1 MTSHY
6 PDLGSASDCLNQISQ
21 ASRPI
26 RSTSHIWGVTRHQ
39 YGISALVSQ
48 TSFGG
53 ETSGGVAKFRLF
65 SQAIFSERQK
75 LAISDS
81 SFSDKP
87 FLTLCFSFV
96 VALDPPSSWSLT
108 AQASGKSLILDWS
121 SFPNDLNTEY
131 FIVFLNQTEIH
142 ENNDHRYDHENY
154 NPIRMLRFFNLSETE
169 VNVSDIPAATEFQAV
184 AYLVAENNDIYKSQT
199 LTIKSAEG
207 GKKLKFFFLY
217 TLARYS
223 KPSGLSVNN
232 CGCWK

>member
-1 MTSHY
+1 MIRRFPISH
-6 PDLGSASDCLNQISQ
+6 
-21 ASRPI
+21 
-26 RSTSHIWGVTRHQ
+26 
-39 YGISALVSQ
+39 
-48 TSFGG
+48 
-53 ETSGGVAKFRLF
+53 
-65 SQAIFSERQK
+65 
-75 LAISDS
+75 
-81 SFSDKP
+81 

-184 AYLVAENNDIYKSQT
+184 VYLVAVNNDIYKSQT

-217 TLARYS
+217 TPSQDIRSQAGCQQIVVVAGNKWKYQNVLAVRFINYEISRFRFRVIKSYSFSKAIPIFFNRY
-223 KPSGLSVNN
+223 KNDFILV
-232 CGCWK
+232 